1 MSSDG
6 KPNPPIPPLRVPE
19 SNIFSCIFSSSSV
32 PSFRLSHLIEPK
44 YKIAPLISSVKI
56 FSGNGSNGESVTGS
70 TGTGVGSIA
79 GAGDRIRISL
89 EDVLKVPRTVKVPR
103 MEFPEITLDFT
114 KSINDMI
121 VRKIDDLITHNTH
134 MLMIGASLGAAVS
147 AGVIVGIGMVSINT
161 SSTSSSSSWTM
172 GGFFSKIKS
181 CLRPTFFPGGYR
193 CRYSDSGKDS
203 LREELDSDDEQLH
216 SEEDE
221 TSGDVYKENGGYHHH
236 GSQGPQPILSI
247 IQAKPLSTEQTKIPP
262 AEDQCRECLDLITVS
277 LGKRRLLW
285 DDVLKITAFLVIG
298 QCEAAVFR
306 EILKEYP
313 ICIDENENGSNEKSS
328 KSVSLDE
335 RRVCSISVLYVQR
348 LEDEA
353 ASVQIEAL
361 VQNSKTST
369 NRIRY

>member
-6 KPNPPIPPLRVPE
+6 KPNPPIPPLPVPE
-19 SNIFSCIFSSSSV
+19 SNIFSSIFSSSSV
-32 PSFRLSHLIEPK
+32 PYFSLSHLIEPK
-44 YKIAPLISSVKI
+44 YKIAPLIGSGNI
-56 FSGNGSNGESVTGS
+56 FSGSSSNDGGG
-70 TGTGVGSIA
+70 TGTAGTGAGAGA

-89 EDVLKVPRTVKVPR
+89 EDVLKVPRGVRVPR

-147 AGVIVGIGMVSINT
+147 AGVIVGIGMVSIST
-161 SSTSSSSSWTM
+161 ASSSSSSSWTM
-172 GGFFSKIKS
+172 GGFFRKVKS
-181 CLRPTFFPGGYR
+181 IFFTVGDRYR
-193 CRYSDSGKDS
+193 NSDGDKVS
-203 LREELDSDDEQLH
+203 LRQEVDSDDEQLH

-221 TSGDVYKENGGYHHH
+221 TAGDVYKGNGGYHNH

-247 IQAKPLSTEQTKIPP
+247 IQAKPLLTEQTKSTP
-262 AEDQCRECLDLITVS
+262 AEDQCRECLDLVTVS

-313 ICIDENENGSNEKSS
+313 MCIDENENGSNEKSL
-328 KSVSLDE
+328 KSISVDE

-348 LEDEA
+348 LEDER